1 MQAMSQI
8 GAYKDNS
15 EANNLNGLGITDTAK
30 CPQQK
35 LRVP

>member
-15 EANNLNGLGITDTAK
+15 EANNLNGSGVVDTTK
-30 CPQQK
+30 CPQLK
-35 LRVP
+35 LRAT